1 MRRELDTL
9 NKRYDKLCAE
19 KQRTSAALYRSRSDR
34 NRMERFL
41 ETVPEAGARE
51 LLRLRYVEGLTVQQ
65 LQQALAERGIF
76 YGQRHLERLLSEAER
91 AADARWT
98 EWMEPEAAPP
108 AALPQFVLSFS
119 SFFPF
124 FLCSLFQTT

>member
-41 ETVPEAGARE
+41 ETVPDERSRA
-51 LLRLRYVEGLTVQQ
+51 LLRLRYVDGLTVQQ
-65 LQQALAERGIF
+65 TQQALEARGVY
-76 YGQRHLERLLSEAER
+76 YGQRHLERLLSEAEQ
-91 AADARWT
+91 AADALWT
-98 EWMEPEAAPP
+98 DWMEQEVRNDRN
-108 AALPQFVLSFS
+108 QH
-119 SFFPF
+119 
-124 FLCSLFQTT
+124 

>member
-41 ETVPEAGARE
+41 ETVPEAGERE
-51 LLRLRYVEGLTVQQ
+51 LLRLRYVEGLNVQQ
-65 LQQALAERGIF
+65 LQRTLAERGLF
-76 YGQRHLERLLSEAER
+76 YGRRHVERLLNDAER
-91 AADARWT
+91 AAFTRWT
-98 EWMEPEAAPP
+98 EWMEQEVRNERK
-108 AALPQFVLSFS
+108 QH
-119 SFFPF
+119 
-124 FLCSLFQTT
+124 